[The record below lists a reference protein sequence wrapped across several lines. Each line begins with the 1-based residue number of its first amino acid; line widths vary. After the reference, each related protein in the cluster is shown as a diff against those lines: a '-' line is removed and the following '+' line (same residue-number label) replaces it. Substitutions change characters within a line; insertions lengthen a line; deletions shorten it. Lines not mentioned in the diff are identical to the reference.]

1 MSSTTPLKPA
11 RIEVRVTLEQKQLI
25 ERAAALKGRS
35 VTDFVSMLATEEA
48 EEVVRAQHSI
58 TLSEEAF
65 DALLRALD
73 ERPRV
78 LPELERLLEEQP
90 VWAAPE
96 RVAAVTS

>member
-1 MSSTTPLKPA
+1 M
-11 RIEVRVTLEQKQLI
+11 TLEQKQLI

-58 TLSEEAF
+58 TLSAESF

-73 ERPRV
+73 EPPRV
-78 LPELERLLEEQP
+78 LPELKRLLQEQP
-90 VWAAPE
+90 VWADPE
-96 RVAAVTS
+96 RVAAIERVAADIQ

>member
-1 MSSTTPLKPA
+1 M
-11 RIEVRVTLEQKQLI
+11 TLEQKQLI